1 MSKDFIKAGFNS
13 SEVTRAAR
21 QETQLTYFLESSL
34 QETQLDQDYLTQWA
48 ERKFQTNDYFL
59 NWVRLIFKEE
69 NFLTFFKYLRYPL
82 ASAKIIKNEIEP
94 QLRRVFNAEDA
105 DFKYDVSGVE
115 LSDFADDLQIKKFN
129 KKIFEKIL
137 YKHNSILVEDLDPI
151 EPNKPFRY
159 FVDVND
165 VVSILPCHKGIDK
178 IAFRASI
185 VIDDKI
191 EPGVLYIDSFTYKF
205 YDKDHVVIRESP
217 HDLGRTPANFISP
230 KKYKD
235 SSIVR
240 ESLYTYGREEL
251 EEYVFLKTLR
261 RMTEPNGV
269 IPVTS
274 MVDNIKKDDSK
285 DVKGPE
291 LQPSSDNMMGSQHAK
306 VFSQNEGQGTGDLQ
320 TGRIH
325 YIHPDD
331 IRNNDGSLNMDVV
344 ANWIQFHFIPTAPLE
359 YIKTRINEIERS
371 IKISII
377 GDVVESNEASKN
389 ELQIEKSISVLE
401 NNLTSLAE
409 AFNRIRWK
417 SDFDMLALKYGPK
430 RVNEVFIHYGTD
442 FFLDSQTKL
451 FENFEKAPNALERK
465 TIIVRI
471 NQNKYKNNIDQS
483 SRQKLLYDLLPYC
496 SDKDFEIA
504 RNTQTVGDINLQ
516 YQLRFNYWIGVF
528 EARFGDIVTFWK
540 NLDGE
545 LAEKLVLINN
555 LIIEIIKEDELKSV
569 SSANVES

>member
-1 MSKDFIKAGFNS
+1 MSKEFIKAGFNLA
-13 SEVTRAAR
+13 EVTQAAR
-21 QETQLTYFLESSL
+21 QEKQLTYFLESSL
-34 QETQLDQDYLTQWA
+34 QETQLDQNYLTQWA
-48 ERKFQTNDYFL
+48 ERKYQTNDYFL
-59 NWVRLIFKEE
+59 NWVRAIFKEE
-69 NFLTFFKYLRYPL
+69 NFLTFFKYIRYPL

-105 DFKYDVSGVE
+105 EFKYDVSGVE
-115 LSDFADDLQIKKFN
+115 LTDFANDLQIKKFN

-159 FVDVND
+159 FIDIAD
-165 VVSILPCHKGIDK
+165 VVSIIPCQKGIDK

-185 VIDDKI
+185 IIDDKI
-191 EPGVLYIDSFTYKF
+191 ESGVLVIDSFTYQF
-205 YDKDHVVIRESP
+205 YDKDHVLIREIQ
-217 HDLGRTPANFISP
+217 HDLGHTPANFISP
-230 KKYKD
+230 KKYKE

-240 ESLYTYGREEL
+240 ESLYTYIREEL
-251 EEYVFLKTLR
+251 EEYVFMKTLQ

-274 MVDNIKKDDSK
+274 MIDSNSNSE
-285 DVKGPE
+285 DVKGSE
-291 LQPSSDNMMGSQHAK
+291 LQPSSDIIMGAQHAK
-306 VFSQNEGQGTGDLQ
+306 VFGQNEGQGTGDLQ
-320 TGRIH
+320 AGTVHKIN
-325 YIHPDD
+325 PDD
-331 IRNNDGSLNMDVV
+331 IKNNDGSINMDVV

-359 YIKTRINEIERS
+359 YIRTRIKEIERS

-401 NNLTSLAE
+401 NNLNSLSE
-409 AFNRIRWK
+409 ALNRIRHK
-417 SDFDMLALKYGPK
+417 SDFDMLALKYGSN

-451 FENFEKAPNALERK
+451 FEDLEKAPNALERK
-465 TIIVRI
+465 SIIVRI
-471 NQNKYKNNIDQS
+471 NQNRYKNNIDQS

-504 RNTQTVGDINLQ
+504 RNTNTVGDINLQ
-516 YQLRFNYWIGVF
+516 YQLRFNYWIGIF
-528 EARFGDIVTFWK
+528 ESRFGDIVTFWK
-540 NLDGE
+540 NIDGE
-545 LAEKLVLINN
+545 RVEKLILINN
-555 LIIEIIKEDELKSV
+555 LIIEIIKEDESKSV